1 MAVEDL
7 FIVQKQISFQSY
19 KNLKQIEKALKG
31 FHVINDSK
39 IQISVLGRFPK
50 INGKAILES
59 EIQINN
65 LYYFWKGLLGPD
77 IQYGG
82 FENPE
87 IGNVFV
93 VGPLTSIF
101 LSKINGKNLG
111 NMSTCIYGVLRG
123 LGANKSEAK
132 KYIQTL
138 SNNEYLLVL
147 RGFDPTNKYTN
158 NF

>member
-7 FIVQKQISFQSY
+7 FTVQKQISFQSY
-19 KNLKQIEKALKG
+19 KSLKQIEKALEG
-31 FHVINDSK
+31 FHVINNSK
-39 IQISVLGRFPK
+39 LQVSVLGRFPK
-50 INGKAILES
+50 INGKSILES
-59 EIQINN
+59 EIQIND

-77 IQYGG
+77 IQYGD

-123 LGANKSEAK
+123 LGADKSQAK

-138 SNNEYLLVL
+138 SNNEYLVVL
-147 RGFDPTNKYTN
+147 RGFNPANKHIN